1 MFSSSR
7 TAAEILAPLLCSRAM
22 SVMSTAVS
30 SRSTAT
36 MTAAA
41 SATAASSRTPAR
53 VASPV
58 TPAWPAR
65 LASATWSDRGS
76 MTTICS
82 ASMPLARSTAMAL
95 RPFVP

>member
-7 TAAEILAPLLCSRAM
+7 TAAEIFAVLLCSRAM

-36 MTAAA
+36 MTAVA
-41 SATAASSRTPAR
+41 SATPASSRTPAR

-58 TPAWPAR
+58 TPA
-65 LASATWSDRGS
+65 
-76 MTTICS
+76 
-82 ASMPLARSTAMAL
+82 
-95 RPFVP
+95 